1 MFEENFPPV
10 MCAFNYTELAA
21 GSRVRVVL
29 SKHVGKIQTTNQ
41 LSSLEKVSMR
51 GYEHKRSSKRIQKV
65 LSCRN
70 SNLQFAGRGEIKR
83 LKHL

>member
-1 MFEENFPPV
+1 MFEENFLPV

-41 LSSLEKVSMR
+41 LSSLEFRCEVTSISDPPK
-51 GYEHKRSSKRIQKV
+51 ESKR
-65 LSCRN
+65 SCRN
-70 SNLQFAGRGEIKR
+70 SNLQFAGTG
-83 LKHL
+83 

>member
-41 LSSLEKVSMR
+41 LSSLELPSFDARLRALAILQKNPKGLVVTEI
-51 GYEHKRSSKRIQKV
+51 YNLLEQDESK
-65 LSCRN
+65 
-70 SNLQFAGRGEIKR
+70 G
-83 LKHL
+83 

>member
-1 MFEENFPPV
+1 MFEENFLPV

-41 LSSLEKVSMR
+41 LSSLELPS
-51 GYEHKRSSKRIQKV
+51 
-65 LSCRN
+65 
-70 SNLQFAGRGEIKR
+70 FDAR
-83 LKHL
+83 LRA